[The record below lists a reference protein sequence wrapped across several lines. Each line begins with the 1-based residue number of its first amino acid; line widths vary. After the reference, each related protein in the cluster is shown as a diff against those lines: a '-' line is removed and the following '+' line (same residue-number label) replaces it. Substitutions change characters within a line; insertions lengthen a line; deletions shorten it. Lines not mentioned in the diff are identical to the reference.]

1 MTIVELPTPFLYHST
16 IGVRRGVPERRN
28 DSGYREA
35 RSTVNNRYLLRRL
48 LLAIVA
54 AVSIATATGASAAKG
69 DWHLA
74 VYGGKAGKERMLDIL
89 TRFRTGFRDS
99 WLVALAPGYVH
110 HETER
115 WRFELEGQLVRHFG
129 DQDHWEF
136 NAAWL
141 ARWMRFPWDRYVDT
155 RTALGVGVSWATEIP
170 VVEPR
175 AKLDTGESRRFLGYV
190 AVEIEL
196 APPGGGDWSG
206 FVRLH
211 HRSDAFGLFHD
222 ERGGSNF
229 ITLGLRRRL

>member
-1 MTIVELPTPFLYHST
+1 MRRPFSKRFCFSPLC
-16 IGVRRGVPERRN
+16 
-28 DSGYREA
+28 A
-35 RSTVNNRYLLRRL
+35 FA
-48 LLAIVA
+48 LLA
-54 AVSIATATGASAAKG
+54 SSWSAQADSERG
-69 DWHLA
+69 GYWHLA
-74 VYGGKAGKERMLDIL
+74 AYGGKAGKERLLDIL
-89 TRFRTGFRDS
+89 TRLNTGFRDS

-115 WRFELEGQLVRHFG
+115 WRFEVEGQVVRHFG
-129 DQDHWEF
+129 DQTHWEF

-155 RTALGVGVSWATEIP
+155 RAALGVGVSWATEIP

-196 APPGGGDWSG
+196 APSRDSDWSG
-206 FVRLH
+206 FARLH